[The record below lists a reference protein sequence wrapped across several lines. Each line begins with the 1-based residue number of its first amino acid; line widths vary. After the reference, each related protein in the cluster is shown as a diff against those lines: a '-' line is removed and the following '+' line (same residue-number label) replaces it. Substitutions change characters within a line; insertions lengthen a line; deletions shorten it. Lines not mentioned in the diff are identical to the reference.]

1 MLRRCAGQPA
11 VLAGSQQLSAVSRRP
26 GVRVLFAA
34 WAEPALVCLSSVAAF
49 SPSVRKAYRRGP
61 APAAACAWAL
71 PGAPALRCTS
81 RKAYMP

>member
-1 MLRRCAGQPA
+1 MAWGLAPYPQFINNWRRRSVVGLSLDLA
-11 VLAGSQQLSAVSRRP
+11 VLNPAGSL
-26 GVRVLFAA
+26 
-34 WAEPALVCLSSVAAF
+34 CLLAYYGSFAF